1 MTEAVVPTSLECP
14 LKEADPVVDE
24 EESSTAGAVV
34 TGGPTQP
41 ALVRPV
47 EAEVEWV
54 AGVAETTARQLAGA
68 TTKRPRATGPVY
80 GTVRTGRSITPP
92 ERETA
97 AKPAARDPS
106 MKKFPRGGGSEAQ
119 KQAARAAAATL
130 VTRTK
135 KSTRSPTPRTVQRR
149 SVPQETS
156 PQRHLEFL
164 RPGCSLPGECPLGG
178 AGVEEVEVE
187 THTGAVAALEAR
199 LGGTG
204 SDLAQ
209 VPSPGLPSPRLQ
221 AGNSKVRLRPLDPK
235 TWVEEGGQE
244 KRRTRW

>member
-1 MTEAVVPTSLECP
+1 MTEAVAPTSPECP

-34 TGGPTQP
+34 TGGPTRP
-41 ALVRPV
+41 VPVRPV

-54 AGVAETTARQLAGA
+54 AGVGETTAHQLAGA
-68 TTKRPRATGPVY
+68 TTKRPRVMGPVY
-80 GTVRTGRSITPP
+80 GMVRTGRIITLPGQ
-92 ERETA
+92 ETA
-97 AKPAARDPS
+97 AKPAARAPS
-106 MKKFPRGGGSEAQ
+106 MKKFLKGGGSEAQ
-119 KQAARAAAATL
+119 KPGARAAAATS
-130 VTRTK
+130 VTLTK
-135 KSTRSPTPRTVQRR
+135 KSTRSPTPRTVPRT
-149 SVPQETS
+149 SVPQETC

-164 RPGCSLPGECPLGG
+164 RLGSSPPGECPQGG

-187 THTGAVAALEAR
+187 THTGAAAAVEAQ

-209 VPSPGLPSPRLQ
+209 VPTLGLPSPWLQ
-221 AGNSKVRLRPLDPK
+221 AGNSKVHLRPLDPK
-235 TWVEEGGQE
+235 TWVEEEVQE